1 MSGTQD
7 TEALRAVI
15 RDVLREIVPAAAAR
29 AAARGAVQ
37 GAEDAASAPVVEEV
51 TIAGDGDLQA
61 FVARLLRL
69 CDEAGGREALHSGR
83 HRFRLRAGRAV
94 AVAPADGRPQRVDAG
109 VLSESK
115 VIALARGGRQ
125 VTLGK
130 RVVVTPLARDKAR
143 QLGLKLEREK

>member
-1 MSGTQD
+1 MSGTLD
-7 TEALRAVI
+7 KEALRAVI

-29 AAARGAVQ
+29 AASRPAEQTGA
-37 GAEDAASAPVVEEV
+37 GPVIEEV
-51 TIAGDGDLQA
+51 TIAGDRDLQA
-61 FVARLLRL
+61 FVARVLRL
-69 CDEAGGREALHSGR
+69 CDEPDGRAALRDGR
-83 HRFRLRAGRAV
+83 HRFRLRAGSSA
-94 AVAPADGRPQRVDAG
+94 AAAGAPADGQPQRIDAG

-125 VTLGK
+125 VMLGK

>member
-1 MSGTQD
+1 MSGSLD
-7 TEALRAVI
+7 KEALRAVI
-15 RDVLREIVPAAAAR
+15 RDVLREIVPATAAR
-29 AAARGAVQ
+29 AAAKGVEDGAA
-37 GAEDAASAPVVEEV
+37 GPVVEEV

-69 CDEAGGREALHSGR
+69 CDAPGGRAALDSGL
-83 HRFRLRAGRAV
+83 HHFRLRTGGAA
-94 AVAPADGRPQRVDAG
+94 APAAPRNGMPQRIDAG

-115 VIALARGGRQ
+115 VIALARGGQQ
-125 VTLGK
+125 VILGK

>member
-1 MSGTQD
+1 MSGILD
-7 TEALRAVI
+7 KEALRAVI

-29 AAARGAVQ
+29 AAARP
-37 GAEDAASAPVVEEV
+37 AEGAASAPVVEEV

-61 FVARLLRL
+61 LVARVLRL
-69 CDEAGGREALHSGR
+69 CDEPGGRDALRSGR
-83 HRFRLRAGRAV
+83 HRFRLRAGGA
-94 AVAPADGRPQRVDAG
+94 AASAPANGVPQRIDAG

-115 VIALARGGRQ
+115 VVALARGGQ
-125 VTLGK
+125 KVTLGK

>member
-1 MSGTQD
+1 MSETLD
-7 TEALRAVI
+7 KEALRAVI

-29 AAARGAVQ
+29 ATTRP
-37 GAEDAASAPVVEEV
+37 AEGIASAPVVEEV
-51 TIAGDGDLQA
+51 TIAGEADLQA

-69 CDEAGGREALHSGR
+69 CDEPGGREALQSGR
-83 HRFRLRAGRAV
+83 HRFRLRAGRATT
-94 AVAPADGRPQRVDAG
+94 AAPADGRPQRIDAG